1 MSDSTTDSP
10 LAPELRT
17 LIERRAS
24 LQKWLA
30 GLEAQRGVASERVL
44 ERVRADYESRLAKTN
59 AELSEHFAGI
69 RAELERAAERASAAE
84 RAHDA
89 ALDALEEAR
98 LRHAIGEL
106 PSEGWP
112 DRERELLAAV
122 QAAKISEDD
131 ARIAADRLRDLL
143 ETLTVERPA
152 ASAEPPAPVS
162 PTLVVDGTPEAEPV
176 APEAPPQQTIDTD
189 ATVESGSNPEQPE
202 VVLEQVSIAV
212 EESVGPEL
220 PGLFDPSEIPS
231 PEKKPP
237 PGLKCAECGYTND
250 LSAWFCGVCGADVG

>member
-17 LIERRAS
+17 LIERQAS

-162 PTLVVDGTPEAEPV
+162 PTLVVDG
-176 APEAPPQQTIDTD
+176 
-189 ATVESGSNPEQPE
+189 SNPEQPE